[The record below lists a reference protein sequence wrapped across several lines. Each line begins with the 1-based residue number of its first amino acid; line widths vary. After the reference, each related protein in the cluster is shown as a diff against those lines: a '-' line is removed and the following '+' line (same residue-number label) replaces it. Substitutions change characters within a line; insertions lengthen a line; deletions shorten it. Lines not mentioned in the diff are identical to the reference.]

1 MLVLDYIT
9 DSVHL
14 ERRAALPRLPPLATS
29 PPVAAR
35 DSLRRPHLLPR
46 PHSTPDANR
55 ATHRNSEARG
65 KEQTAAKAGAEGDTA
80 ERVREGRA

>member
-14 ERRAALPRLPPLATS
+14 ERRAALPRLPPLVTS
-29 PPVAAR
+29 PPVIVR
-35 DSLRRPHLLPR
+35 DSLLRPCPSPR
-46 PHSTPDANR
+46 PRPSVAANM
-55 ATHRNSEARG
+55 ATKRNSEASG
-65 KEQTAAKAGAEGDTA
+65 KEQTAAKAGAEGETA